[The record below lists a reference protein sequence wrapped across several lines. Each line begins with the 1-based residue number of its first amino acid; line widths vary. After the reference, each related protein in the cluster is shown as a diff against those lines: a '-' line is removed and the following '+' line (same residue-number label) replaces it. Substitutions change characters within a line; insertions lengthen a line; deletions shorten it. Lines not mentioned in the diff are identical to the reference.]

1 MPTKT
6 HKQDSE
12 SPRVVDVPLVCGNCG
27 NRDWREFRYRTEGR
41 AVHGKL
47 FGRCTKCG
55 QSHVFE
61 RGQWSPGLPVT
72 YSETVTAKSPMR
84 FKALLRRIDEHQS
97 REKRAKT
104 MDIVEKTPNG
114 ICERRISMKFLVVEE
129 DRSLCAFYENI
140 LTRFGHGSDITGD
153 GDEALRL
160 YKKRG
165 PYDAVLTNIGHPGLD
180 GIELAE
186 SIRNHNPK
194 QRIGF
199 VCANPQSVPK
209 EYPALGKS
217 TIGVMRW
224 LEFANEVANTPAIS
238 GVGL

>member
-1 MPTKT
+1 MSY
-6 HKQDSE
+6 H
-12 SPRVVDVPLVCGNCG
+12 
-27 NRDWREFRYRTEGR
+27 
-41 AVHGKL
+41 
-47 FGRCTKCG
+47 
-55 QSHVFE
+55 
-61 RGQWSPGLPVT
+61 
-72 YSETVTAKSPMR
+72 
-84 FKALLRRIDEHQS
+84 
-97 REKRAKT
+97 
-104 MDIVEKTPNG
+104 
-114 ICERRISMKFLVVEE
+114 
-129 DRSLCAFYENI
+129 
-140 LTRFGHGSDITGD
+140 GD

-165 PYDAVLTNIGHPGLD
+165 PYDAVLTNIGHPGLS

-224 LEFANEVANTPAIS
+224 LEFANEVANAPAIS